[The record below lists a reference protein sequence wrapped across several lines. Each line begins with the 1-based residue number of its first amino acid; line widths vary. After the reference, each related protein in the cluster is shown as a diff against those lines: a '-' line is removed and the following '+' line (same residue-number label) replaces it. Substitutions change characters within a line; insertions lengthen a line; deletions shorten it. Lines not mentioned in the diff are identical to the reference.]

1 MLSTEEREQG
11 KEMREAES
19 QSDMEEEKM
28 QQFRSRATE
37 LLLREEWKE
46 SVQAYTHFISLCQQH
61 ISNSHHHPDPN
72 HLSKLQKSLCLA
84 FSNRAEARFRPR
96 DFAQALQDCEEALK
110 IESTHFKT
118 LVCKGKILLNLNRY
132 SMALNCFKTALLD
145 PQANLNSEI
154 LNGYLQKCKKLDFL
168 SRSGA
173 FDISNWVLDRFGGK
187 SPELAEYI
195 GPVEIRKS
203 EISGRGL
210 FATKNIDSGTLLLV
224 SKAVATERGI
234 LPESGENAQLVM
246 WKNFID
252 KVVESVTKCNRTHY
266 LICKLSLGEEEE
278 GLEIPDISLFR
289 PEAEEGSFLNEK
301 VNMVNTLSI
310 LDVNS
315 LVEETISAKVL
326 GKNSDYYGVGLW
338 LLASFINHTCN
349 PNAKRFH
356 IGDHVLIHASR
367 DVKAGEEITLPYF
380 DVLTPPSNRR
390 KMAMNWGFSC
400 NCKRCKFEEGIW
412 SKQEMREIEIGVEKG
427 IDCGGVV
434 YRLEE
439 GMRRWMVRGKGKGY
453 LRASF
458 WAAYS
463 KVFGSEKL
471 MVKWGRRIPVVEV
484 VAESVVDAVGS
495 DERVLKVFMEGVKRS
510 GGGGGV
516 VEMERERAIKLGRG
530 VYGKVMK
537 KQALRTLLEIRIQE
551 QS

>member
-1 MLSTEEREQG
+1 
-11 KEMREAES
+11 MREA

-61 ISNSHHHPDPN
+61 ISNSHNHPDPN

-118 LVCKGKILLNLNRY
+118 LVCKGKILLNLSRY

-224 SKAVATERGI
+224 TKAVATERGI

-266 LICKLSLGEEEE
+266 LISKLSMGEKEE

-289 PEAEEGSFLNEK
+289 PEAEGGSFSNEK
-301 VNMVNTLSI
+301 MNMVNTLSI

-338 LLASFINHTCN
+338 LLASFINHTCY

-380 DVLTPPSNRR
+380 KVGGSVHARSEEKCCTWPKVNRCSYLKLSAILCQASSQNTQELLMRMTLDSILKAGGMVTYIEERWSEIQKQKNPGGRWKQYIRDPSWEALEPKCAMVRTKRKLLNIHISVDSTKESFSNERSKRAYLERNVLVIATFILPVKNTSDPKVLVIHKCHYSKHLKELNR
-390 KMAMNWGFSC
+390 
-400 NCKRCKFEEGIW
+400 
-412 SKQEMREIEIGVEKG
+412 KG
-427 IDCGGVV
+427 I
-434 YRLEE
+434 
-439 GMRRWMVRGKGKGY
+439 
-453 LRASF
+453 F
-458 WAAYS
+458 FFS
-463 KVFGSEKL
+463 KK
-471 MVKWGRRIPVVEV
+471 
-484 VAESVVDAVGS
+484 
-495 DERVLKVFMEGVKRS
+495 
-510 GGGGGV
+510 
-516 VEMERERAIKLGRG
+516 
-530 VYGKVMK
+530 
-537 KQALRTLLEIRIQE
+537 
-551 QS
+551 